1 MRGSLFVRRSML
13 VTMLT
18 ALAGCATPVFKDAPP
33 TAETPMEIA
42 AAPERYH
49 GLDVV
54 WGGKIVDVRNLA
66 DSTEVQIVAYPLDA
80 SQRPQ
85 PNAPTLGRFIV
96 ALPGYVEP
104 LDFPAGRFVTLRGQ
118 VAGSRTLPIDEHELV
133 LPLVADATMH
143 LWPPNFPYEEPRVHF
158 SFGVGVGVH

>member
-1 MRGSLFVRRSML
+1 MLFAMAA
-13 VTMLT
+13 
-18 ALAGCATPVFKDAPP
+18 ALSGCATPVFKDVPP
-33 TAETPMEIA
+33 AAATPAEIA

-80 SQRPQ
+80 SQRPDLG
-85 PNAPTLGRFIV
+85 APTIGRFIV

-104 LDFPAGRFVTLRGQ
+104 FDFPAGRFVTLRGQ
-118 VAGSRTLPIDEHELV
+118 VIGSRTRPIDEHELV
-133 LPLVADATMH
+133 LPVVAEASVH
-143 LWPPNFPYEEPRVHF
+143 HWPPNFPYEEPRVRF
-158 SFGVGVGVH
+158 GFGVGVGVH

>member
-96 ALPGYVEP
+96 ALPGYVES

>member
-1 MRGSLFVRRSML
+1 MRGWLLVRPFSLVATL
-13 VTMLT
+13 AL
-18 ALAGCATPVFKDAPP
+18 LAGCATPVFKDAPP
-33 TAETPMEIA
+33 AAATPAEIA

-54 WGGKIVDVRNLA
+54 WGGKIVDVRNLV
-66 DSTEVQIVAYPLDA
+66 DSTEVQVVAYPLDGG
-80 SQRPQ
+80 QRPD

-96 ALPGYVEP
+96 ALPGYVEA

-118 VAGSRTLPIDEHELV
+118 VAGSRTLPIDEHDLV
-133 LPLVADATMH
+133 LPVVADASVH
-143 LWPPNFPYEEPRVHF
+143 HWPVNFPYDEPRMHF

>member
-1 MRGSLFVRRSML
+1 MRVSLRVRGSILAA
-13 VTMLT
+13 
-18 ALAGCATPVFKDAPP
+18 ALAALGGCATPVFKDAPP
-33 TAETPMEIA
+33 AAATPAEIA

-54 WGGKIVDVRNLA
+54 WGGKILGVQNLA

-85 PNAPTLGRFIV
+85 MNAATLGRFIV

-118 VAGSRTLPIDEHELV
+118 VAGSHTRSIDEHDLV
-133 LPLVADATMH
+133 LPVVTDATVH

>member
-1 MRGSLFVRRSML
+1 MQGSLLVRRSVLIAALM
-13 VTMLT
+13 

-33 TAETPMEIA
+33 AAATPAEIA

-54 WGGKIVDVRNLA
+54 WGGKVVDVRNLA
-66 DSTEVQIVAYPLDA
+66 DSTEVQIVAYPLDGA
-80 SQRPQ
+80 QRPD
-85 PNAPTLGRFIV
+85 PGARTLGRFIV

-133 LPLVADATMH
+133 LPVVADASVH
-143 LWPPNFPYEEPRVHF
+143 HWPVNFPYDQPQMHF
-158 SFGVGVGVH
+158 SLGGGVGVH